1 METLNSDEATKQG
14 IRTSIKK
21 IANTYNLDIVEIV
34 NCTVVSVDK
43 VKRNCIVKA
52 LSGKSDTNIENVGLM
67 MEVNDGEFK
76 IPAVG
81 STVGVVISTLVD
93 PYLIGW
99 SDLEEW
105 YIVIG
110 TTTIDVLAG
119 SIKFGN
125 GSFGGLMKIDDLKTQ
140 WDSNVAA
147 LKAAV
152 VAALTPVDVQLV
164 ALGQAGGSVTAFNG
178 LAGQI
183 LNLTK
188 ASLENED
195 ITHGTV

>member
-1 METLNSDEATKQG
+1 MESINTDEATKQA

-21 IANTYNLDIVEIV
+21 IAGMYNLDIVEII

-43 VKRNCIVKA
+43 PKRKCVVKP

-76 IPAVG
+76 IPAVD

-99 SDLEEW
+99 SDLDEW

-110 TTTIDVLAG
+110 TTTVDILNG
-119 SIKFGN
+119 SIKFGD
-125 GSFGGLMKIDDLKTQ
+125 GSFDGLAKVADLTTKLNNLENKVNTIITNFNTHTHLGVTVG
-140 WDSNVAA
+140 SGVTGTTAS
-147 LKAAV
+147 V
-152 VAALTPVDVQLV
+152 VVGTLTPTQ
-164 ALGQAGGSVTAFNG
+164 QAE
-178 LAGQI
+178 I
-183 LNLTK
+183 
-188 ASLENED
+188 ENPD
-195 ITHGTV
+195 ITHGTT